1 MAVELSGEEP
11 AVPGLRE
18 RKKERTRRTIR
29 LEAFRLFREQGYG
42 ETTVEQIAAAAEV
55 SPSTFFRYFPSKE
68 QLVLADDLDPV
79 LMAVFQ
85 AQPPEVPPL
94 QAFRDAIAEV
104 FGTLP
109 ASELAFE
116 QERQALVYHVP
127 ELRSAIGQEM
137 LRSIELSAGMLAER
151 LGVSPDDFEVRVLS
165 GALAGIALAI
175 ATIAPVNAE
184 NLAKAMEFLEA
195 GLPLGRDRSGE

>member
-1 MAVELSGEEP
+1 M
-11 AVPGLRE
+11 PGLRE

-85 AQPPEVPPL
+85 AQPPEVAPL
-94 QAFRDAIAEV
+94 QAFRNAIAEV

-109 ASELAFE
+109 AAELAFE

-127 ELRSAIGQEM
+127 ELRSAVGQEM

-184 NLAKAMEFLEA
+184 NIAKAMEFLEA
-195 GLPLGRDRSGE
+195 GLPLGRDRSGK